1 MYFTDRSLLPEN
13 QPPLIITAAPYG
25 PIWAPSDLP
34 GQVPVTWDEQ
44 VQAAVDCY
52 NAGAR
57 ILHIH
62 VRDPKT
68 GKISKNFD
76 DYGRQ
81 IARLREAVPGMVLQV
96 GGSISFS
103 PEGDEAA
110 HWQSYDTRHM
120 LTELDPKP
128 DQVTVAIGS
137 TQYDL
142 TSMLTMDDVEG
153 THMHDPKVIWQYS
166 QMVADA
172 TPEFYIENLRRLR
185 ENGIQAY
192 FALAHVHSLEI
203 VERLIRQG
211 LYAGPVNGFYSMVG
225 GGAAGSNP
233 FDLMELIRRAPHGSS
248 FTYQSVFRMVYP
260 ISAMCIA
267 LGQHVRA
274 GIEENLWGPV
284 KGQRYT
290 SVEMISKMVRFA
302 EELGRPIATPEE
314 TRQILKLGT
323 WYDSPE
329 ETLFNLGL
337 PPNRNDGERGF
348 LTYEGFRSF
357 QEAGGTRTTPVETP
371 ANPSTSCSDLL
382 HTLNAAL
389 VMHPSPPAS

>member
-25 PIWAPSDLP
+25 PVWTPTDLP
-34 GQVPVTWDEQ
+34 GELPVTWDEQ
-44 VQAAVDCY
+44 VQAAVNCFD
-52 NAGAR
+52 AGAR

-68 GKISKNFD
+68 GKISKNFAE
-76 DYGRQ
+76 YGAQ
-81 IARLREAVPGMVLQV
+81 IARLREAVPEMVLQV

-103 PEGDEAA
+103 PEGDGAA

-137 TQYDL
+137 SQYDL
-142 TSMLTMDDVEG
+142 TSMLTLEDVKG
-153 THMHDPKVIWQYS
+153 THMDDPKVIWQYA

-211 LYAGPVNGFYSMVG
+211 LYMGPVNGFYSMVG

-233 FDLMELIRRAPHGSS
+233 FDLMELFRRAPQGSS
-248 FTYQSVFRMVYP
+248 FTYQSVFRLVYP
-260 ISAMCIA
+260 ISAVCIA

-284 KGQRYT
+284 QGQKFT
-290 SVEMISKMVRFA
+290 TVEMIRKMVRIA
-302 EELGRPIATPEE
+302 DELGRPIATPEE

-323 WYDSPE
+323 WYDTAE

-337 PPNRNDGERGF
+337 PPNRGDGQRGF
-348 LTYEGFRSF
+348 LTYEGFRSY
-357 QEAGGTRTTPVETP
+357 EAGGRVRTG
-371 ANPSTSCSDLL
+371 AAIPSDPRDIL
-382 HTLNAAL
+382 
-389 VMHPSPPAS
+389 